1 MPKIQ
6 PGKRY
11 TRTELQS
18 LIDQATADELKL
30 QGYVLQYDA
39 VSQTYAV
46 VPWYQAS
53 QPFRVD
59 GNRAQRRAVEKS
71 VGKDAFGELAPIV
84 KRTPQQRVDSLMLRW
99 IEDMKKAGT
108 IPGVDDAKVKEI
120 VGEAWKAGR
129 TEITADVVRTVAAH
143 FLTEAE
149 AKHEEKLAHQV
160 TRSES

>member
-1 MPKIQ
+1 MPKII
-6 PGKRY
+6 PGRRY
-11 TRTELQS
+11 TRTQLQG

-30 QGYVLQYDA
+30 QGYVLQYDV
-39 VSQTYAV
+39 VSQTYSV
-46 VPWYQAS
+46 VPWHQAS
-53 QPFRVD
+53 QPFRQD
-59 GNRAQRRAVEKS
+59 GNRAQRRAVR
-71 VGKDAFGELAPIV
+71 GTATDFGELAPIV
-84 KRTPQQRVDSLMLRW
+84 KRTPQQRVDSLMLKW
-99 IEDMKKAGT
+99 IEDMKAAGT

-149 AKHEEKLAHQV
+149 AKHEEKLSHQV